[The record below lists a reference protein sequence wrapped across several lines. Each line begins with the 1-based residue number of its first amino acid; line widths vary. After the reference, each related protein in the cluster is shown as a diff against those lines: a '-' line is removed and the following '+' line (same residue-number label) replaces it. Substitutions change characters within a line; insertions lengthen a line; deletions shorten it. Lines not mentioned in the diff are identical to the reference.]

1 MLRKRL
7 GNICATSFSCA
18 GPMLRK
24 HFARWTPGNA
34 MKWNEYEK
42 EEGVYDWSR
51 IDYIY
56 AKAKECGENSEENIS
71 ECTST
76 QLVAPEGTR
85 YGAGVCGHALFWHTN
100 QGEPGWAFKDKE
112 GFLSSTQL

>member
-1 MLRKRL
+1 
-7 GNICATSFSCA
+7 
-18 GPMLRK
+18 
-24 HFARWTPGNA
+24 

-112 GFLSSTQL
+112 GKKLTPGDPDSIAHLKRRMRKHASALNA